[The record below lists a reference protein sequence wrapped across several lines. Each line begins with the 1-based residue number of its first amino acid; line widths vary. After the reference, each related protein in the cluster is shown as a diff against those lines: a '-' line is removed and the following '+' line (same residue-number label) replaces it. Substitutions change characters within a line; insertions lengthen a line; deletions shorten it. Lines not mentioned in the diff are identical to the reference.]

1 MAAVANE
8 RRQALYQ
15 VVDRLKIEEKAL
27 FASLKAYQRPSQEL
41 LGETRVT
48 LATALQLVTEVSSSL
63 NAFDRLALKMGWES
77 PNSPPFQI
85 QNYQKAAEQLG
96 QTARDLTTLTRE
108 SRDTVSA
115 WIWGAALA
123 LAGLILFAAAT
134 VVTAA
139 LIYRRL
145 ALSINSITY

>member
-1 MAAVANE
+1 
-8 RRQALYQ
+8 
-15 VVDRLKIEEKAL
+15 
-27 FASLKAYQRPSQEL
+27 
-41 LGETRVT
+41 
-48 LATALQLVTEVSSSL
+48 LQLVTEVSSSL

-123 LAGLILFAAAT
+123 LAGPILFAAAT